1 MSRRALAVAL
11 VIFAVVFCAHIGFHL
26 WRDQQAAVHWVSV
39 PGRVPVPGW
48 RQYLDRQDYWVGYSY
63 ALAAAFTAYALT
75 LTLGRRRAMG
85 SVAGGVTML
94 GVLYAGG
101 CFLIGCCGS
110 PMLGIYLS
118 LFGAKILG
126 LVKPLMAVITTAS
139 VLVSG
144 IMLVRRTRAACC
156 EECAPA
162 KGMPARPA
170 VE

>member
-1 MSRRALAVAL
+1 MTRRAFAIALA
-11 VIFAVVFCAHIGFHL
+11 IFGAVFGAHVWFHL
-26 WRDQQAAVHWVSV
+26 WRDQQAMAHWVSV
-39 PGRVPVPGW
+39 PGRVQFSPW

-75 LTLGRRRAMG
+75 LSLERRRAMG

-144 IMLVRRTRAACC
+144 ILLVRRTRAACC
-156 EECAPA
+156 EAC
-162 KGMPARPA
+162 ARPEGMAATPA
-170 VE
+170 VK

>member
-1 MSRRALAVAL
+1 MTRRAFAIAL
-11 VIFAVVFCAHIGFHL
+11 VIFGAVCCAHAWFHV
-26 WRDQQAAVHWVSV
+26 WRHQQAMAHWVSV
-39 PGRVPVPGW
+39 AGRAQVSGW

-63 ALAAAFTAYALT
+63 AIAAAFTAYALT
-75 LTLGRRRAMG
+75 LSLERRRAMG

-139 VLVSG
+139 VVVSG
-144 IMLVRRTRAACC
+144 SMLVRRTRAACC
-156 EECAPA
+156 EACARLEGTPA
-162 KGMPARPA
+162 GPA
-170 VE
+170 VK